1 MSTNDEL
8 KNETANGAKPVLA
21 IRSLSIGNFIK
32 RNGIVVTID
41 ARSIFDIWN
50 DEGIVKLGYEPIP
63 ITMEWIEK
71 FGFVFEELDD
81 EPTLEE
87 QSYRKAI
94 RGYGSKAFEIEFNS
108 CEDTFTLNFIT
119 GELINY
125 KYVHELQN
133 LYYMLTGSELSL
145 NDR

>member
-1 MSTNDEL
+1 MFIDSTKAPND
-8 KNETANGAKPVLA
+8 AKPLLA
-21 IRSLSIGNFIK
+21 VRSLSIGNYLK
-32 RNGIVVTID
+32 RNGIVVNID

-50 DEGIVKLGYEPIP
+50 DEGINKLEYEPIP
-63 ITMEWIEK
+63 ITMQWIER

-94 RGYGSKAFEIEFNS
+94 RGYGSKAFEIEFNRF
-108 CEDTFTLNFIT
+108 EDGFTLDFIT
-119 GELINY
+119 GELIIY

-133 LYYMLTGSELSL
+133 LYYLLIGSELSW
-145 NDR
+145 NDH

>member
-1 MSTNDEL
+1 MIIDSTKAPND
-8 KNETANGAKPVLA
+8 AKPLLA
-21 IRSLSIGNFIK
+21 VRSLSVGNLLK

-41 ARSIFDIWN
+41 ARLIFDIWN
-50 DEGIVKLGYEPIP
+50 DEGIEKLGYEPIP

-71 FGFVFEELDD
+71 FGFVFEELGE

-94 RGYGSKAFEIEFNS
+94 RGCGSKAFEIEFNIY
-108 CEDTFTLNFIT
+108 EDAFTLDFIT

-133 LYYMLTGSELSL
+133 LYYLLIGSELSW

>member
-1 MSTNDEL
+1 MENDYL
-8 KNETANGAKPVLA
+8 KNETPTDANNALA
-21 IRSLSIGNFIK
+21 VRSLSVGNLLK

-50 DEGIVKLGYEPIP
+50 DEGIEKLGYEPIP

-71 FGFVFEELDD
+71 FGFVFEELGE

-94 RGYGSKAFEIEFNS
+94 RGYGSKAFEIEFNIY
-108 CEDTFTLNFIT
+108 EDAFTLDFIT

-133 LYYMLTGSELSL
+133 LSYLLIGSELSW

>member
-1 MSTNDEL
+1 MSILAQMIIDSTKAPND
-8 KNETANGAKPVLA
+8 AKPLLA
-21 IRSLSIGNFIK
+21 VRSLSIGNLLK

-50 DEGIVKLGYEPIP
+50 DEGIEKLGYKPIP

-71 FGFVFEELDD
+71 LGFVFEELGE

-94 RGYGSKAFEIEFNS
+94 RGYGSKAFEIFYYWR
-108 CEDTFTLNFIT
+108 
-119 GELINY
+119 INQ
-125 KYVHELQN
+125 LQICPRTSKLV
-133 LYYMLTGSELSL
+133 LYAYWFGVVVE
-145 NDR
+145 

>member
-1 MSTNDEL
+1 MTELDL
-8 KNETANGAKPVLA
+8 KNETPADAKPVLSV
-21 IRSLSIGNFIK
+21 RSLSIGNILK

-50 DEGIVKLGYEPIP
+50 DKGIVKLGYEPIP

-71 FGFVFEELDD
+71 FGFVFKELGE

-87 QSYRKAI
+87 ISYRKAV
-94 RGYGSKAFEIEFNS
+94 RGYGSKAFEIEFNRY
-108 CEDTFTLNFIT
+108 EDAFTLDFIT

-125 KYVHELQN
+125 KYVHALQN
-133 LYYMLTGSELSL
+133 LYYMLIGSELSC

>member
-1 MSTNDEL
+1 MIIDSTKAPND
-8 KNETANGAKPVLA
+8 AKPLLA
-21 IRSLSIGNFIK
+21 VRSLSIGNYLK

-50 DEGIVKLGYEPIP
+50 DEGINKLGYESIA
-63 ITMEWIEK
+63 ITMEWIES
-71 FGFVFEELDD
+71 FGFVFEELGD

-94 RGYGSKAFEIEFNS
+94 RGYGSKAFEIEFNRF
-108 CEDTFTLNFIT
+108 ENAFTLDFIT

-133 LYYMLTGSELSL
+133 LYYFLIGSELSW

>member
-1 MSTNDEL
+1 MLKDEL
-8 KNETANGAKPVLA
+8 KHENSADAKPVLA
-21 IRSLSIGNFIK
+21 VRSLSIGNYLK
-32 RNGIVVTID
+32 RDGIIVTID

-50 DEGIVKLGYEPIP
+50 DEGINKLGYEPIP
-63 ITMEWIEK
+63 ITIELLER

-81 EPTLEE
+81 EATIEE

-94 RGYGSKAFEIEFNS
+94 RGYGSKAFEIEFNKF
-108 CEDTFTLNFIT
+108 ENGFTLEFVT
-119 GELINY
+119 GELIVY

-133 LYYMLTGSELSL
+133 LYYLLIGSELSW

>member
-1 MSTNDEL
+1 MIIDSTKAPND
-8 KNETANGAKPVLA
+8 AKPLLA
-21 IRSLSIGNFIK
+21 VRSLSVGNLLK

-50 DEGIVKLGYEPIP
+50 DEGIEKLGYEPIP

-71 FGFVFEELDD
+71 FGFVFEELGE

-94 RGYGSKAFEIEFNS
+94 RGYGSKAFEIEFNRS
-108 CEDTFTLNFIT
+108 WGTFTLDFIN
-119 GELINY
+119 GELIEY

-133 LYYMLTGSELSL
+133 LYYLLIGSELSW

>member
-1 MSTNDEL
+1 MSKKVEL
-8 KNETANGAKPVLA
+8 KNETANGTKPVLA
-21 IRSLSIGNFIK
+21 VRSLSVGNLLK

-41 ARSIFDIWN
+41 ARSIFDIWD

-71 FGFVFEELDD
+71 FGFVFEELGE

-87 QSYRKAI
+87 QNYRKAI
-94 RGYGSKAFEIEFNS
+94 RGYGSKAFEIEFNRF
-108 CEDTFTLNFIT
+108 EGTFALNFIT
-119 GELINY
+119 GELMNY

-133 LYYMLTGSELSL
+133 LYYMLIGSELSW